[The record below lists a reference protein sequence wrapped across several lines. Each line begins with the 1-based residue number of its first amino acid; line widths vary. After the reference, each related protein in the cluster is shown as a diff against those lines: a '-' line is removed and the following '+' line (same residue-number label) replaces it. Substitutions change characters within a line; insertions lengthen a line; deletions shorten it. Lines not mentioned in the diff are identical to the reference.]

1 MPSDAKKKQQ
11 QKKKEAAKARQS
23 GKKQQSNNQKAA
35 EDGKEQSPTS
45 GDLQN
50 GTNGTAISVEGERRR
65 SVPFAFSIRARS
77 CALPVHFSIFKRR
90 ITADV
95 LDRDPTNE
103 NSKIILFPRL

>member
-23 GKKQQSNNQKAA
+23 GKKPPSNNQTRAA

-50 GTNGTAISVEGERRR
+50 GTNGTSISTEGKTPVRFPGEIH
-65 SVPFAFSIRARS
+65 AHS
-77 CALPVHFSIFKRR
+77 CPHFSIFQH

-95 LDRDPTNE
+95 LDRDLTIK
-103 NSKIILFPRL
+103 NSKIYIISMAMCKDF